1 MNEEMLAKARTAKSA
16 EELREMAK
24 EDGFDLTEEKAKE
37 VFQRITANG
46 EMSDDEL
53 DAVSGGGCGSHNIAS
68 CGIQTEKGFISGYY
82 CGDCKKNMTMDQLPW
97 K

>member
-1 MNEEMLAKARTAKSA
+1 
-16 EELREMAK
+16 MAK

-53 DAVSGGGCGSHNIAS
+53 DAVSGGGCGSANKRYCIHCGSHNIAGQ
-68 CGIQTEKGFISGYY
+68 GIQTDKGIVSGYY
-82 CGDCKKNMTMDQLPW
+82 CGDCHGTMTMDQLPW